1 MLRPLHVLRIA
12 VLLMSPMFVDRAD
25 GADSRRAAVDYR
37 RDIKPLLQ
45 QKCAACHGANGEG
58 KPADSLVGGAGSLDR
73 SAPKKSVGSFWPYAT
88 TLFDYVRRAMPH
100 EQPQSL
106 TAEQVYA
113 LTAFVLNRNGI
124 VADDATLDAAA
135 LVSIQMPNR
144 NGFFRGDDSPDLRVM
159 RCMND
164 CKK

>member
-1 MLRPLHVLRIA
+1 MIGGRGSLA
-12 VLLMSPMFVDRAD
+12 SE
-25 GADSRRAAVDYR
+25 
-37 RDIKPLLQ
+37 KPLQ
-45 QKCAACHGANGEG
+45 TVE
-58 KPADSLVGGAGSLDR
+58 SY
-73 SAPKKSVGSFWPYAT
+73 WPYAT

-100 EQPQSL
+100 EPPQSL